1 MDGSN
6 TKQREEA
13 LFGLSGSPFF
23 WSSLSPVSSPW
34 FPPGAPQPCIPDS
47 LAEVNSAGVA
57 RGPRCT
63 TSPFLE
69 IAGPQSREDA
79 QVTASPDTQGL
90 GQPHFQ
96 RCRKLSATTAWL
108 THREAETAVE
118 ESPMDPGPVSAEMHR
133 QPPCDRHT
141 V

>member
-1 MDGSN
+1 MLNSTAVFQGEKLLQGWMAVTLNRGRRRCLVCPAAPS
-6 TKQREEA
+6 
-13 LFGLSGSPFF
+13 SGAPC
-23 WSSLSPVSSPW
+23 PVSSPW
-34 FPPGAPQPCIPDS
+34 FPPGAPQPHIPDS

-96 RCRKLSATTAWL
+96 RCRKLSATT
-108 THREAETAVE
+108 RSRDSNRG
-118 ESPMDPGPVSAEMHR
+118 ESDGSGARVG
-133 QPPCDRHT
+133 
-141 V
+141 